1 MEVRREF
8 LAKISLE
15 EKACNTDTKMERKSY
30 ALRLERVDFPNGI
43 FYNLWHQLNA
53 LARASRESLA
63 LVLHTVRPLGAKI
76 SVTSNDFF
84 VLGGR
89 KRNAK

>member
-43 FYNLWHQLNA
+43 FL
-53 LARASRESLA
+53 
-63 LVLHTVRPLGAKI
+63 
-76 SVTSNDFF
+76 
-84 VLGGR
+84 
-89 KRNAK
+89 